1 MANAFIIAFE
11 LFDKTLLNDLYQ
23 EVNFTAFY
31 EDQISLKIN
40 PVGRLKL
47 PSGTILHKIENDVS
61 VGDVC
66 MNFIDM
72 LKNHLG
78 KKYELKRVC
87 VVGNDGQCAAIDCE
101 KEVYNAFFSPENMF
115 CNF

>member
-1 MANAFIIAFE
+1 MANAFIITFE

-23 EVNFTAFY
+23 EVKFTAFY
-31 EDQISLKIN
+31 DDQISLKMN

-47 PSGTILHKIENDVS
+47 PMCTVFRKISNDVS

-66 MNFIDM
+66 MNFIEM
-72 LKNHLG
+72 LGMHLG
-78 KKYELKRVC
+78 KEYKTRRVC
-87 VVGNDGQCAAIDCE
+87 VVGNDGQCAAADCE
-101 KEVYNAFFSPENMF
+101 KGVYNVFSSPENMF